1 MTKPTKTPKPTEKQA
16 AFLLA
21 ALEHPDEVF
30 RGEMS
35 RRMNSGGALP
45 SLTAREADSMVLNK
59 WLAPT
64 PRKDSR
70 GGTEPFLTPAG
81 NRIGWAYHITKD
93 GVRAIGRVPEHE
105 TAMKRLW
112 GAYEQRLRRKREL
125 DAKEAEEASRR
136 ELENARAAVIAKHA
150 PSMRAVLE
158 RIEKADFNCMP
169 RQLFTAAREAVRHVL
184 APMNAE
190 LDALAVGGFNTKL
203 DALAGQAKPEGGAS

>member
-1 MTKPTKTPKPTEKQA
+1 MMKQTRAPKAPKPTEKQA
-16 AFLLA
+16 AFLLD
-21 ALEHPDEVF
+21 ALERPDEVF
-30 RGEMS
+30 RGELS
-35 RRMNSGGALP
+35 RRMNSGGAIP

-81 NRIGWAYHITKD
+81 NRIGWAYHITKE
-93 GVRAIGRVPEHE
+93 GVRAIGRAPEHE
-105 TAMKRLW
+105 AEMKRRW

-125 DAKEAEEASRR
+125 DAKEAEEASKR
-136 ELENARAAVIAKHA
+136 ELENARAAVIVKHA
-150 PSMRAVLE
+150 PAMRAVLE

-169 RQLFTAAREAVRHVL
+169 RQLFTAAREAVRNVL

-190 LDALAVGGFNTKL
+190 LEALAVGGVNTK
-203 DALAGQAKPEGGAS
+203 PEPAAP